1 MILMTY
7 ISETYPNKT
16 INGTRFKRNQ
26 KNYQSFSDEKLIR
39 IVSEEAASLRPEA
52 LELLKQIIKERGLSL
67 DVAKTV
73 DAQFRTL
80 SEETLLAYCDILRDL
95 PCPVCGSTT
104 DKLNATITA
113 TVISFVVMST
123 YRKEMK
129 IACPQCMDKLN
140 NNATMKTAIMGWW
153 GLPWGLIRTPQA
165 LLFNNKMKKQN
176 GNPEP
181 NDLFRAFVSQR
192 AGRIEADKGNPDA
205 LQAMIKYIR

>member
-1 MILMTY
+1 MEPDLKEI
-7 ISETYPNKT
+7 K
-16 INGTRFKRNQ
+16 
-26 KNYQSFSDEKLIR
+26 KNYESFSDEKLIR
-39 IVSEEAASLRPEA
+39 IVSEEATGLRPEA
-52 LELLKQIIKERGLSL
+52 LELLKHIIRERGLSL

-73 DAQFRTL
+73 DAQFKGL
-80 SEETLLAYCDILRDL
+80 SDEALSAYCDLLRDL
-95 PCPVCGSTT
+95 PCPVCGGTT
-104 DKLNATITA
+104 DKLNATIIA

-129 IACPQCMDKLN
+129 IACPQCLDKLN
-140 NNATMKTAIMGWW
+140 DNATVKTAIMGWW

-176 GNPEP
+176 GDPEP

-192 AGRIEADKGNPDA
+192 AGRIEADKDNQDA